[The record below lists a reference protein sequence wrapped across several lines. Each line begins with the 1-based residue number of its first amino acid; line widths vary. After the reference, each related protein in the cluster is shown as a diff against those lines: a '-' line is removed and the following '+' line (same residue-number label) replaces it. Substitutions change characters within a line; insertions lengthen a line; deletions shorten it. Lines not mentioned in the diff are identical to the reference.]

1 MKKLFFLTLAL
12 AAVFACQKK
21 EAPVAE
27 MTGSEVRFKA
37 EIPNNYVLKST
48 ALEGKKVRIAADATL
63 EYATTVAEAV
73 GTTLTPEAPIY
84 WKAGQTEKTTFV
96 GLYQELES
104 GDAPAAPTNLQLSY
118 NMVSEQGAHDYA
130 YHSTFMT
137 ARAVDVTPETTATL
151 AFSHP
156 FSKLSVTVTNNLTDG
171 FTVKNVCLKEIV
183 TEGTLDLAA
192 GTVTLGTAKAQVP
205 ATLADGKY
213 CAIVL
218 PQTAKMAIYVVVGKE
233 NETDREYAFT
243 LTAAS
248 AFAANKAYSA
258 TVTIND
264 ATVAGEP
271 VGFAFTVADWEDAGA
286 LETEVLVETHVWSV
300 IGSWDDWAADI
311 DLTETSAGVWEGNIE
326 YKGGDEFK
334 LRLDHAWDKSA
345 GLKSGWSFYGLGAF
359 DDGYLEEN
367 SPTNI
372 ILKADAN
379 TDVADGTYHIEFH
392 PADYR
397 FIVTIAEP

>member
-1 MKKLFFLTLAL
+1 MKKLFFFTLSL

-48 ALEGKKVRIAADATL
+48 ALEGKKVRISADATL

-104 GDAPAAPTNLQLSY
+104 GDAPAAPANLQLEY
-118 NMVSEQGAHDYA
+118 NMVSGDVHDYA

-271 VGFAFTVADWEDAGA
+271 VGFAFTVADWEDAGS

-300 IGSWDDWAADI
+300 IGLGGDWET
-311 DLTETSAGVWEGNIE
+311 DLDMTETSAGVWEADIT
-326 YKGGDEFK
+326 YADSDEFK
-334 LRLDHAWDKSA
+334 LRLDHAWDTNA
-345 GLKSGWSFYGLGAF
+345 GLKEGWTYYGLGEF
-359 DDGYLEEN
+359 DDGYLAQN
-367 SPTNI
+367 SSTNI
-372 ILKADAN
+372 TLEAA
-379 TDVADGTYHIEFH
+379 GTYHLVFNSTN
-392 PADYR
+392 YR